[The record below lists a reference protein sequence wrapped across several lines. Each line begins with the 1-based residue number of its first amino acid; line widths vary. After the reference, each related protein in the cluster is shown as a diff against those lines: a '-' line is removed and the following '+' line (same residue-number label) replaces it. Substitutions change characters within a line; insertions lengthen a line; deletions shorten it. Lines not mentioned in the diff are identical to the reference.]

1 MKASKNY
8 RHHVWSILRLS
19 SASSKKYLHL
29 LHDLHGFFNC
39 LLIPFRYQL
48 QTIHP
53 NLDTL
58 PAVYQHIPTTTMTL
72 KVRRNTVQFQ
82 SLEVRKGIQAY

>member
-19 SASSKKYLHL
+19 SASSKK
-29 LHDLHGFFNC
+29 
-39 LLIPFRYQL
+39 YQL